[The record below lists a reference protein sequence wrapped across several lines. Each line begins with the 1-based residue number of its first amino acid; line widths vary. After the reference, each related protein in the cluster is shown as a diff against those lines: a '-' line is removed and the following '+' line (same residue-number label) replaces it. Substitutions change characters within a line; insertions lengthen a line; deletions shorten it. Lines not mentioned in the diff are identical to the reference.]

1 MRAIIFG
8 GLKMGPRVLSRFS
21 KLYQQRG
28 LETST
33 VPLNF
38 VSVLARD
45 PSKHRLYD
53 QVAETLAQ
61 EEAVHIH
68 VLSGACHIVTNLFEL
83 HPQLKE
89 KVISQVYDSPCH
101 INGMAPALSEF
112 YGVPPAL
119 TRRFTATLFPDC
131 LRTSERFMAEPV
143 IPGVRTGVVY
153 SEQDV
158 ISPVDAIETMMAG
171 WSDQLELYSMRTQSK
186 HLLHMRDE
194 PQRYESLVDD
204 VLQLTPIVSGSCNGN
219 AAANGLSAAPAA

>member
-1 MRAIIFG
+1 
-8 GLKMGPRVLSRFS
+8 
-21 KLYQQRG
+21 
-28 LETST
+28 
-33 VPLNF
+33 
-38 VSVLARD
+38 
-45 PSKHRLYD
+45 
-53 QVAETLAQ
+53 
-61 EEAVHIH
+61 
-68 VLSGACHIVTNLFEL
+68 
-83 HPQLKE
+83 
-89 KVISQVYDSPCH
+89 
-101 INGMAPALSEF
+101 
-112 YGVPPAL
+112 
-119 TRRFTATLFPDC
+119 
-131 LRTSERFMAEPV
+131 MAEPV